1 MKKLL
6 KPIAYIESLYLFILP
21 FMGYMGTGIL
31 NHKFGMLPLLG
42 IGFLIIY
49 QMFAYAFWVEN
60 SNNKKATQHLFLP
73 VSIALTILN
82 YVWLQENFWLFWTEK
97 AVFEMSA
104 ICISFLIIIFFSKN
118 YKNESMAKE
127 MGIGIPIMLGL
138 ILVVS
143 IYEIF
148 FAWLYHMPYLKENNY
163 WHLISVA
170 VSFVLDILWIYPLMK
185 KFQSKKIQMTDL
197 SASKYGMIIIC
208 VELGLWI
215 IVIPATF
222 LILGIIG

>member
-1 MKKLL
+1 
-6 KPIAYIESLYLFILP
+6 
-21 FMGYMGTGIL
+21 MGSGIL
-31 NHKFGMLPLLG
+31 NHKFGLLPLLG

-49 QMFAYAFWVEN
+49 QMFAYAFWVE
-60 SNNKKATQHLFLP
+60 SNKRKKVMHHIFLP
-73 VSIALTILN
+73 VSIALSILN

-118 YKNESMAKE
+118 YKNESMAQE
-127 MGIGIPIMLGL
+127 MGAGLPIFIGL
-138 ILVVS
+138 ILLVS

-148 FAWLYHMPYLKENNY
+148 FAWLYNMPYLKGNNY

-170 VSFVLDILWIYPLMK
+170 VSFVLDMLWIYPLMK
-185 KFQSKKIQMTDL
+185 KFQSEEIEMADL